1 MEFYFKYKT
10 IILRALGTILL
21 VGGLIVMFWETPKK
35 GISEDEKAAQRVA
48 RMEAAAMGKNMP
60 NNINKEDEKPKSI
73 FMSKMK
79 ETQEKQLRY
88 MLILSIVFGI
98 GFLGYSFI
106 KNDETK

>member
-1 MEFYFKYKT
+1 
-10 IILRALGTILL
+10 
-21 VGGLIVMFWETPKK
+21 
-35 GISEDEKAAQRVA
+35 
-48 RMEAAAMGKNMP
+48 
-60 NNINKEDEKPKSI
+60 
-73 FMSKMK
+73 MSKMK